1 MRSQAT
7 ILELQKVSKR
17 YGKTEALKDI
27 SFKVAEGEIY
37 GLIGPNGS
45 GKTTVLKTIAGH
57 LRPDSGRIFIS
68 GYDQQKEF
76 ADAVDF
82 VGAMVEYPAHYPY
95 MTGRQNLSLTA
106 NMYPEISKG
115 RIQEVVE
122 LVGLQSHIDQKVRHY
137 SLGMRQRLA
146 LAESILPYPQVMLL
160 DEPMNGLDPIGL
172 KELTELLKGLSANGM
187 AILVTSHI
195 LEQMDRLCDKIG
207 ILANGYLIAERD
219 MEEFRNRRNSL
230 VDIQVSDVET
240 ARRILEERFGDS
252 VAVLEASEHILTLE
266 LADAEAWEINR
277 LLLTEGQEVSEIH
290 SRRQTLEELYTSLT
304 GGAEIE

>member
-7 ILELQKVSKR
+7 ILELQKVSKF

-95 MTGRQNLSLTA
+95 MTGRQNLALTA
-106 NMYPEISKG
+106 NMYPEISKN

-122 LVGLQSHIDQKVRHY
+122 LVGLQNHIDMKVRHY

-172 KELTELLKGLSANGM
+172 KDLTELLKGLSANGM

-195 LEQMDRLCDKIG
+195 LEQMDSLCDKIG
-207 ILANGYLIAERD
+207 ILASGYLIAERD
-219 MEEFRNRRNSL
+219 MEEFRNRKSSVL
-230 VDIQVSDVET
+230 ELTVSDAEA
-240 ARRILEERFGDS
+240 ARDILEERLPEAVTVTQAAGKS
-252 VAVLEASEHILTLE
+252 LVLEITG
-266 LADAEAWEINR
+266 AEAWEINR
-277 LLLTEGQEVSEIH
+277 LLLTEGLEVSEVF